1 VSITAAAIDS
11 TGDSRD
17 RVHFASIKALVLD
30 LDGTLYHNAPV
41 RRAMALRLAAALARH
56 PTVGWRTMRLISAYR
71 EAQEVLRDRAA
82 GVGRGEQLASA
93 CTQAGV
99 DPSWATGI
107 VAHWMEQRPLDL
119 VRRHMRPGVAEFLSA
134 ARRRGLSLGLFSDYP
149 AEAKLDA
156 MGIRHFFEAVRWA
169 QEPDVAAFKPNPRG
183 LQLTIDR
190 LGVAPEDALH
200 IGDRPRV
207 DAEAARRA
215 GMPAVIIGHRPPD
228 PRQVK
233 EPAPPASCVHVQT
246 FGELAALLR
255 LT

>member
-1 VSITAAAIDS
+1 VP
-11 TGDSRD
+11 
-17 RVHFASIKALVLD
+17 FASIKALVLD
-30 LDGTLYHNAPV
+30 LDGTLYHHAPV
-41 RRAMALRLAAALARH
+41 RRAMALRLTAALARR
-56 PTVGWRTMRLISAYR
+56 PAVGWRTMRLISAYR
-71 EAQEVLRDRAA
+71 EAQETLRDRAA
-82 GVGRGEQLASA
+82 GIGRGDQLAAA

-99 DPSWATGI
+99 DPAWAAGI
-107 VAHWMEQRPLDL
+107 VTHWMEQRPLDL
-119 VRRHMRPGVAEFLSA
+119 VRRHMRPGVAEFLRA

-149 AEAKLDA
+149 VEAKLDA

-169 QEPDVAAFKPNPRG
+169 QEPEVAAFKPNPRG

-200 IGDRPRV
+200 IGDRPQI

-215 GMPAVIIGHRPPD
+215 GMPAVIIGHRPCE

-233 EPAPPASCVHVQT
+233 ESTAAASCVHVRT
-246 FGELAALLR
+246 FEELAALLR